1 MNKTWIKEHWL
12 EILLCVG
19 IVIQIGALAVF
30 NLTRLPY
37 ESNYDSSC
45 AYAQIVEMWRQKRI
59 LLKDW
64 AYQTTLGIDS
74 PVLLG
79 ALFYGITK
87 NAFTAFGLANIVTVI
102 VYACLFYDILKQA
115 DVKKN
120 MRLLAVLFLL
130 TPYSTG
136 QLGYMPMLFTS
147 AGSYAYKLLVPLL
160 LIDILVR
167 MHKGQEIKKYWYL
180 ILFATFFV
188 FDTAVSSGEY
198 IVTVIVYACL
208 FYDILKQ
215 ADVKKNMRLLAVL
228 FLLTPYSTGQLG
240 YMPMLFTSAGSYA
253 YKLLVPLLLIDILVR
268 MHKGQEIKKYW
279 YLILFATFFVFDT
292 AVSSGEYIL
301 LCAVLPLIGY
311 EILHVL
317 IGNDIKQI
325 FNKRLGFLI
334 LESAIYV
341 VGIKVGRRTG
351 IIESVGSQMMLT
363 KAKHFPSVIAKC
375 LTGIFQLFG
384 GIPDYEDIPVTQ
396 TYGMM
401 YLFRFFLA
409 AVILASW
416 IYLLKHLKENEKYK
430 ELVGMIT
437 CIFAVNLIVLIFANV
452 NYATKTFEYR
462 YHLISMIPMI
472 LLTSIAASDLWE
484 KRKLLEQTIV
494 LVTIVL
500 LLFVNVYDY
509 KNYMRDC
516 YNYQG
521 DMQGITLT
529 AEQEG
534 VHLIITIGSESI
546 SMGRC
551 MRNVNPNVEISTWGG
566 YNHGVGWG
574 ASTYYFDNAHLK
586 TPYMVLMTQ
595 KEYELMPKQIAKQL
609 EEVQVFG
616 IFRLYR
622 VKENV
627 LDGDNT
633 LPQSGTNRDFCY
645 SSGYEYWGKMESD
658 GNVLSSGKKE
668 TVLRSNKKKIEKDAT
683 YDIVVH
689 YEVIQAKEDSAATF
703 RVRNAQDEIIAE
715 QEMPKDAT
723 KITIKDVSVIT
734 GMEWVRYR
742 INAEKGSKI
751 RIRSIETIA
760 Q

>member
-102 VYACLFYDILKQA
+102 VYAF
-115 DVKKN
+115 
-120 MRLLAVLFLL
+120 
-130 TPYSTG
+130 
-136 QLGYMPMLFTS
+136 
-147 AGSYAYKLLVPLL
+147 
-160 LIDILVR
+160 
-167 MHKGQEIKKYWYL
+167 
-180 ILFATFFV
+180 
-188 FDTAVSSGEY
+188 
-198 IVTVIVYACL
+198 L

-609 EEVQVFG
+609 EEVQTFG
-616 IFRLYR
+616 LFQLYR

-668 TVLRSNKKKIEKDAT
+668 TVLRSNKKKIKRDAT
-683 YDIVVH
+683 YDMIVH
-689 YEVIQAKEDSAATF
+689 YEVIQAKEDSAAVF

-723 KITIKDVSVIT
+723 EIRIRDVSVT
-734 GMEWVRYR
+734 QSMEWIRYR
-742 INAEKGSKI
+742 INAQKGSKI
-751 RIRSIETIA
+751 RIKSIETVA

>member
-198 IVTVIVYACL
+198 I
-208 FYDILKQ
+208 
-215 ADVKKNMRLLAVL
+215 
-228 FLLTPYSTGQLG
+228 
-240 YMPMLFTSAGSYA
+240 
-253 YKLLVPLLLIDILVR
+253 
-268 MHKGQEIKKYW
+268 
-279 YLILFATFFVFDT
+279 
-292 AVSSGEYIL
+292 L
-301 LCAVLPLIGY
+301 LCAVLPLVGY

-534 VHLIITIGSESI
+534 VHLIIAIGSESI

-609 EEVQVFG
+609 EEVQTFG
-616 IFRLYR
+616 LFQLYR

-668 TVLRSNKKKIEKDAT
+668 TVLRSNKKKIKRDAT
-683 YDIVVH
+683 YDMIVH
-689 YEVIQAKEDSAATF
+689 YEVIQAKEDSAAVF

-723 KITIKDVSVIT
+723 EIRIRDVSVT
-734 GMEWVRYR
+734 QSMEWIRYR
-742 INAEKGSKI
+742 INAQKGSKI
-751 RIRSIETIA
+751 RIKSIETFA

>member
-102 VYACLFYDILKQA
+102 VYAF
-115 DVKKN
+115 
-120 MRLLAVLFLL
+120 
-130 TPYSTG
+130 
-136 QLGYMPMLFTS
+136 
-147 AGSYAYKLLVPLL
+147 
-160 LIDILVR
+160 
-167 MHKGQEIKKYWYL
+167 
-180 ILFATFFV
+180 
-188 FDTAVSSGEY
+188 
-198 IVTVIVYACL
+198 L

-396 TYGMM
+396 TYGLM

-609 EEVQVFG
+609 EEVQTFG
-616 IFRLYR
+616 LFQLYR

-668 TVLRSNKKKIEKDAT
+668 TVLRSNKKKIKRDAT
-683 YDIVVH
+683 YDMIVH
-689 YEVIQAKEDSAATF
+689 YEVIQAKEDSAAVF

-723 KITIKDVSVIT
+723 EIRIRDVSVT
-734 GMEWVRYR
+734 QSMEWIRYR
-742 INAEKGSKI
+742 INAQKGSKI
-751 RIRSIETIA
+751 RIKSIETVA

>member
-136 QLGYMPMLFTS
+136 QLSYMPMLFTS

-167 MHKGQEIKKYWYL
+167 MHKGQK
-180 ILFATFFV
+180 
-188 FDTAVSSGEY
+188 
-198 IVTVIVYACL
+198 
-208 FYDILKQ
+208 
-215 ADVKKNMRLLAVL
+215 
-228 FLLTPYSTGQLG
+228 
-240 YMPMLFTSAGSYA
+240 
-253 YKLLVPLLLIDILVR
+253 
-268 MHKGQEIKKYW
+268 IKKYW

-325 FNKRLGFLI
+325 FSKRLGFLI

-416 IYLLKHLKENEKYK
+416 IYLLKHLKENAKYK

-616 IFRLYR
+616 IFQLYR

-668 TVLRSNKKKIEKDAT
+668 TVLRSNKKKIKRDAT
-683 YDIVVH
+683 YDMIVH
-689 YEVIQAKEDSAATF
+689 YEVIQAKEDSAAVF

-723 KITIKDVSVIT
+723 EIRIRDVSVT
-734 GMEWVRYR
+734 QSMEWIRYR
-742 INAEKGSKI
+742 INAQKGSKI
-751 RIRSIETIA
+751 RIKSIETVA

>member
-87 NAFTAFGLANIVTVI
+87 NAFTAFGLAN
-102 VYACLFYDILKQA
+102 
-115 DVKKN
+115 
-120 MRLLAVLFLL
+120 
-130 TPYSTG
+130 
-136 QLGYMPMLFTS
+136 
-147 AGSYAYKLLVPLL
+147 
-160 LIDILVR
+160 
-167 MHKGQEIKKYWYL
+167 
-180 ILFATFFV
+180 
-188 FDTAVSSGEY
+188 

-668 TVLRSNKKKIEKDAT
+668 TVLRSNKKKIKRDAT
-683 YDIVVH
+683 YDMIVH

>member
-45 AYAQIVEMWRQKRI
+45 AYAQIVEMWKQKRI

-102 VYACLFYDILKQA
+102 VYAF
-115 DVKKN
+115 
-120 MRLLAVLFLL
+120 
-130 TPYSTG
+130 
-136 QLGYMPMLFTS
+136 
-147 AGSYAYKLLVPLL
+147 
-160 LIDILVR
+160 
-167 MHKGQEIKKYWYL
+167 
-180 ILFATFFV
+180 
-188 FDTAVSSGEY
+188 
-198 IVTVIVYACL
+198 L

-416 IYLLKHLKENEKYK
+416 IYFLKHLKENEKYK

-521 DMQGITLT
+521 DMQAITLT

-658 GNVLSSGKKE
+658 GTVLSSGKKE
-668 TVLRSNKKKIEKDAT
+668 TVLRSNKKKIKRDAT
-683 YDIVVH
+683 YDMIVH
-689 YEVIQAKEDSAATF
+689 YEVIQAKEDSAAVF

-715 QEMPKDAT
+715 QEMPSDAT
-723 KITIKDVSVIT
+723 KIRIRDVSVT
-734 GMEWVRYR
+734 QSMEWIRYR
-742 INAEKGSKI
+742 INAQKGSKI
-751 RIRSIETIA
+751 RIKSIETVA

>member
-167 MHKGQEIKKYWYL
+167 MHKGQKIKKYWYL
-180 ILFATFFV
+180 ILFASFFV
-188 FDTAVSSGEY
+188 FDTA
-198 IVTVIVYACL
+198 
-208 FYDILKQ
+208 F
-215 ADVKKNMRLLAVL
+215 
-228 FLLTPYSTGQLG
+228 
-240 YMPMLFTSAGSYA
+240 
-253 YKLLVPLLLIDILVR
+253 
-268 MHKGQEIKKYW
+268 
-279 YLILFATFFVFDT
+279 
-292 AVSSGEYIL
+292 SSGEYIL
-301 LCAVLPLIGY
+301 LCAILPLIGY

-452 NYATKTFEYR
+452 NYATETFEFR

-516 YNYQG
+516 YNNQG

-668 TVLRSNKKKIEKDAT
+668 TVLRSNKKKIEKDAA

-689 YEVIQAKEDSAATF
+689 YEVLKSKEDSAATF

>member
-102 VYACLFYDILKQA
+102 VYAF
-115 DVKKN
+115 
-120 MRLLAVLFLL
+120 
-130 TPYSTG
+130 
-136 QLGYMPMLFTS
+136 
-147 AGSYAYKLLVPLL
+147 
-160 LIDILVR
+160 
-167 MHKGQEIKKYWYL
+167 
-180 ILFATFFV
+180 
-188 FDTAVSSGEY
+188 
-198 IVTVIVYACL
+198 L

-452 NYATKTFEYR
+452 NYATETFEFR

-516 YNYQG
+516 YNDQG

-616 IFRLYR
+616 IFQLYR

-668 TVLRSNKKKIEKDAT
+668 TVLRSNKKKIEKDAA

-689 YEVIQAKEDSAATF
+689 YEVLKSKEDSAATF

-723 KITIKDVSVIT
+723 EITIKDVSVIT

>member
-79 ALFYGITK
+79 VLFYGITK
-87 NAFTAFGLANIVTVI
+87 NAFTAFGLANIVNVI
-102 VYACLFYDILKQA
+102 VYAF
-115 DVKKN
+115 
-120 MRLLAVLFLL
+120 
-130 TPYSTG
+130 
-136 QLGYMPMLFTS
+136 
-147 AGSYAYKLLVPLL
+147 
-160 LIDILVR
+160 
-167 MHKGQEIKKYWYL
+167 
-180 ILFATFFV
+180 
-188 FDTAVSSGEY
+188 
-198 IVTVIVYACL
+198 L

-668 TVLRSNKKKIEKDAT
+668 TVLRSNKKKIEKDAA

-689 YEVIQAKEDSAATF
+689 YEVLKSKEDSAATF

-715 QEMPKDAT
+715 QEMPSDAT

>member
-167 MHKGQEIKKYWYL
+167 MHKGQK
-180 ILFATFFV
+180 
-188 FDTAVSSGEY
+188 
-198 IVTVIVYACL
+198 
-208 FYDILKQ
+208 
-215 ADVKKNMRLLAVL
+215 
-228 FLLTPYSTGQLG
+228 
-240 YMPMLFTSAGSYA
+240 
-253 YKLLVPLLLIDILVR
+253 
-268 MHKGQEIKKYW
+268 IKKYW

-325 FNKRLGFLI
+325 FSKRLGFLI

-416 IYLLKHLKENEKYK
+416 IYLLQHLKENEKYK

-452 NYATKTFEYR
+452 NYATETFEFR

-668 TVLRSNKKKIEKDAT
+668 TVLRSNKKKIKRDAT
-683 YDIVVH
+683 YDMIVH
-689 YEVIQAKEDSAATF
+689 YEVIQAKEDNAAVF
-703 RVRNAQDEIIAE
+703 RIRNAQDEIIAE

-723 KITIKDVSVIT
+723 EIRIRDVSVT
-734 GMEWVRYR
+734 QSMEWIRYR
-742 INAEKGSKI
+742 INAQKGSKI
-751 RIRSIETIA
+751 RIKSIETVA

>member
-102 VYACLFYDILKQA
+102 VYAF
-115 DVKKN
+115 
-120 MRLLAVLFLL
+120 
-130 TPYSTG
+130 
-136 QLGYMPMLFTS
+136 
-147 AGSYAYKLLVPLL
+147 
-160 LIDILVR
+160 
-167 MHKGQEIKKYWYL
+167 
-180 ILFATFFV
+180 
-188 FDTAVSSGEY
+188 
-198 IVTVIVYACL
+198 L

-341 VGIKVGRRTG
+341 VGIIKVGRRTG

-452 NYATKTFEYR
+452 NYATETFEFR

-668 TVLRSNKKKIEKDAT
+668 TVLRSNKKKIEKDAA

-689 YEVIQAKEDSAATF
+689 YEVLKSKEDSAATF

>member
-45 AYAQIVEMWRQKRI
+45 AYAQIVEMWKQKRI

-102 VYACLFYDILKQA
+102 VYAF
-115 DVKKN
+115 
-120 MRLLAVLFLL
+120 
-130 TPYSTG
+130 
-136 QLGYMPMLFTS
+136 
-147 AGSYAYKLLVPLL
+147 
-160 LIDILVR
+160 
-167 MHKGQEIKKYWYL
+167 
-180 ILFATFFV
+180 
-188 FDTAVSSGEY
+188 
-198 IVTVIVYACL
+198 L

-609 EEVQVFG
+609 EEVQTFG
-616 IFRLYR
+616 LFQLYR

-668 TVLRSNKKKIEKDAT
+668 TVLRSNKKKIKRDAT
-683 YDIVVH
+683 YDMIVH
-689 YEVIQAKEDSAATF
+689 YEVIQAKEDSAAVF

-723 KITIKDVSVIT
+723 EIRIRDVSVT
-734 GMEWVRYR
+734 QSMEWIRYR
-742 INAEKGSKI
+742 INAQKGSKI
-751 RIRSIETIA
+751 RIKSIETVA

>member
-1 MNKTWIKEHWL
+1 MMNKTWIKEHWL

-87 NAFTAFGLANIVTVI
+87 NAFTAFGLAN
-102 VYACLFYDILKQA
+102 
-115 DVKKN
+115 
-120 MRLLAVLFLL
+120 
-130 TPYSTG
+130 
-136 QLGYMPMLFTS
+136 
-147 AGSYAYKLLVPLL
+147 
-160 LIDILVR
+160 
-167 MHKGQEIKKYWYL
+167 
-180 ILFATFFV
+180 
-188 FDTAVSSGEY
+188 

>member
-198 IVTVIVYACL
+198 I
-208 FYDILKQ
+208 
-215 ADVKKNMRLLAVL
+215 
-228 FLLTPYSTGQLG
+228 
-240 YMPMLFTSAGSYA
+240 
-253 YKLLVPLLLIDILVR
+253 
-268 MHKGQEIKKYW
+268 
-279 YLILFATFFVFDT
+279 
-292 AVSSGEYIL
+292 L

-325 FNKRLGFLI
+325 FNKRLGVLI

>member
-87 NAFTAFGLANIVTVI
+87 NAFTAFGLAN
-102 VYACLFYDILKQA
+102 
-115 DVKKN
+115 
-120 MRLLAVLFLL
+120 
-130 TPYSTG
+130 
-136 QLGYMPMLFTS
+136 
-147 AGSYAYKLLVPLL
+147 
-160 LIDILVR
+160 
-167 MHKGQEIKKYWYL
+167 
-180 ILFATFFV
+180 
-188 FDTAVSSGEY
+188 

-668 TVLRSNKKKIEKDAT
+668 TVLRSNKKKIEKDAA

-689 YEVIQAKEDSAATF
+689 YEVLKSKEDSAATF

-723 KITIKDVSVIT
+723 EIRIRDVSVT
-734 GMEWVRYR
+734 QSMEWIRYR
-742 INAEKGSKI
+742 INAQKGSKI
-751 RIRSIETIA
+751 RIKSIETVA

>member
-79 ALFYGITK
+79 VLFYGITK

-102 VYACLFYDILKQA
+102 VYAF
-115 DVKKN
+115 
-120 MRLLAVLFLL
+120 
-130 TPYSTG
+130 
-136 QLGYMPMLFTS
+136 
-147 AGSYAYKLLVPLL
+147 
-160 LIDILVR
+160 
-167 MHKGQEIKKYWYL
+167 
-180 ILFATFFV
+180 
-188 FDTAVSSGEY
+188 
-198 IVTVIVYACL
+198 L

-616 IFRLYR
+616 IFQLYR

-668 TVLRSNKKKIEKDAT
+668 TVLRSNKKKIEKDAA

-689 YEVIQAKEDSAATF
+689 YEVLKSKEDSAATF

-715 QEMPKDAT
+715 QEMPSDAT

>member
-12 EILLCVG
+12 EVLLCVG

-102 VYACLFYDILKQA
+102 VYAF
-115 DVKKN
+115 
-120 MRLLAVLFLL
+120 
-130 TPYSTG
+130 
-136 QLGYMPMLFTS
+136 
-147 AGSYAYKLLVPLL
+147 
-160 LIDILVR
+160 
-167 MHKGQEIKKYWYL
+167 
-180 ILFATFFV
+180 
-188 FDTAVSSGEY
+188 
-198 IVTVIVYACL
+198 L

-452 NYATKTFEYR
+452 NYAAETFEYR

-609 EEVQVFG
+609 EEVQTFG
-616 IFRLYR
+616 LFQLYR

-668 TVLRSNKKKIEKDAT
+668 TVLRSNKKKIKRDAT
-683 YDIVVH
+683 YDMIVH
-689 YEVIQAKEDSAATF
+689 YEVIQAKEDSAAVF

-723 KITIKDVSVIT
+723 EIRIRDVSVT
-734 GMEWVRYR
+734 QSMEWIRYR
-742 INAEKGSKI
+742 INAQKGSKI
-751 RIRSIETIA
+751 RIKSIETVA

>member
-102 VYACLFYDILKQA
+102 VYAF
-115 DVKKN
+115 
-120 MRLLAVLFLL
+120 
-130 TPYSTG
+130 
-136 QLGYMPMLFTS
+136 
-147 AGSYAYKLLVPLL
+147 
-160 LIDILVR
+160 
-167 MHKGQEIKKYWYL
+167 
-180 ILFATFFV
+180 
-188 FDTAVSSGEY
+188 
-198 IVTVIVYACL
+198 L

-430 ELVGMIT
+430 ELVGMIP

-452 NYATKTFEYR
+452 NYATETFEFR

-516 YNYQG
+516 YNDQG

-616 IFRLYR
+616 IFQLYR

-668 TVLRSNKKKIEKDAT
+668 TVLRSNKKKIEKDAA

-689 YEVIQAKEDSAATF
+689 YEVLKSKEDSAATF

-723 KITIKDVSVIT
+723 EITIKDVSVIT

>member
-87 NAFTAFGLANIVTVI
+87 NAFTAFGLAN
-102 VYACLFYDILKQA
+102 
-115 DVKKN
+115 
-120 MRLLAVLFLL
+120 
-130 TPYSTG
+130 
-136 QLGYMPMLFTS
+136 
-147 AGSYAYKLLVPLL
+147 
-160 LIDILVR
+160 
-167 MHKGQEIKKYWYL
+167 
-180 ILFATFFV
+180 
-188 FDTAVSSGEY
+188 

-723 KITIKDVSVIT
+723 EIRIRDVSVTQSI
-734 GMEWVRYR
+734 EWIRYR
-742 INAEKGSKI
+742 INSQKGSKI
-751 RIRSIETIA
+751 RIKSIETVA

>member
-87 NAFTAFGLANIVTVI
+87 NAFTAFGLAN
-102 VYACLFYDILKQA
+102 
-115 DVKKN
+115 
-120 MRLLAVLFLL
+120 
-130 TPYSTG
+130 
-136 QLGYMPMLFTS
+136 
-147 AGSYAYKLLVPLL
+147 
-160 LIDILVR
+160 
-167 MHKGQEIKKYWYL
+167 
-180 ILFATFFV
+180 
-188 FDTAVSSGEY
+188 

-452 NYATKTFEYR
+452 NYATETFEFR

-484 KRKLLEQTIV
+484 KRKLLEQTVV
-494 LVTIVL
+494 LATIAL
-500 LLFVNVYDY
+500 LLFVNVYGY
-509 KNYMRDC
+509 KNYMKDC

-521 DMQGITLT
+521 DMQAITLT

-668 TVLRSNKKKIEKDAT
+668 TVLRSNKKKIEKDAA

-689 YEVIQAKEDSAATF
+689 YEVLKSKEDSAATF

>member
-198 IVTVIVYACL
+198 I
-208 FYDILKQ
+208 
-215 ADVKKNMRLLAVL
+215 
-228 FLLTPYSTGQLG
+228 
-240 YMPMLFTSAGSYA
+240 
-253 YKLLVPLLLIDILVR
+253 
-268 MHKGQEIKKYW
+268 
-279 YLILFATFFVFDT
+279 
-292 AVSSGEYIL
+292 L
-301 LCAVLPLIGY
+301 LCAVLPLVGY

-534 VHLIITIGSESI
+534 VHLIIAIGSESI

>member
-102 VYACLFYDILKQA
+102 VYAF
-115 DVKKN
+115 
-120 MRLLAVLFLL
+120 
-130 TPYSTG
+130 
-136 QLGYMPMLFTS
+136 
-147 AGSYAYKLLVPLL
+147 
-160 LIDILVR
+160 
-167 MHKGQEIKKYWYL
+167 
-180 ILFATFFV
+180 
-188 FDTAVSSGEY
+188 
-198 IVTVIVYACL
+198 L

-401 YLFRFFLA
+401 YLFRFFLV

-668 TVLRSNKKKIEKDAT
+668 TVLRSNKKKIKRDAT
-683 YDIVVH
+683 YDMIVH
-689 YEVIQAKEDSAATF
+689 YEVIQAKEDNAAVF
-703 RVRNAQDEIIAE
+703 RIRNAQDEIIAE

-723 KITIKDVSVIT
+723 EIRIRDVSVT
-734 GMEWVRYR
+734 QSMEWIRYR
-742 INAEKGSKI
+742 INSQKGSKI
-751 RIRSIETIA
+751 RIKSIETVA

>member
-79 ALFYGITK
+79 VLFYGITK

-102 VYACLFYDILKQA
+102 VYAFLFYDILKQA
-115 DVKKN
+115 DV
-120 MRLLAVLFLL
+120 A
-130 TPYSTG
+130 
-136 QLGYMPMLFTS
+136 
-147 AGSYAYKLLVPLL
+147 
-160 LIDILVR
+160 
-167 MHKGQEIKKYWYL
+167 
-180 ILFATFFV
+180 
-188 FDTAVSSGEY
+188 
-198 IVTVIVYACL
+198 
-208 FYDILKQ
+208 
-215 ADVKKNMRLLAVL
+215 KNMRLLAVL

-341 VGIKVGRRTG
+341 VGIKVGGRTG

-452 NYATKTFEYR
+452 NYATETFEFR

-516 YNYQG
+516 YNYQD

-609 EEVQVFG
+609 EEVQVLG

-645 SSGYEYWGKMESD
+645 SLGYEYWGKMESD

-668 TVLRSNKKKIEKDAT
+668 TVLRSNKKKIEKDAA

-689 YEVIQAKEDSAATF
+689 YEVLKSKEDSAATF

-723 KITIKDVSVIT
+723 KITIKDVSVTT

>member
-102 VYACLFYDILKQA
+102 VYACLFYDIIKQA

-120 MRLLAVLFLL
+120 MRLQAVQFLL

-180 ILFATFFV
+180 ILFA
-188 FDTAVSSGEY
+188 S
-198 IVTVIVYACL
+198 
-208 FYDILKQ
+208 
-215 ADVKKNMRLLAVL
+215 
-228 FLLTPYSTGQLG
+228 
-240 YMPMLFTSAGSYA
+240 
-253 YKLLVPLLLIDILVR
+253 
-268 MHKGQEIKKYW
+268 
-279 YLILFATFFVFDT
+279 FFVFDT

-416 IYLLKHLKENEKYK
+416 IYLLQHLKENEKYK

-452 NYATKTFEYR
+452 NYATETFEFR

-668 TVLRSNKKKIEKDAT
+668 TVLRSNKKKIKRDAT
-683 YDIVVH
+683 YDMIVH
-689 YEVIQAKEDSAATF
+689 YEVIQAKEDNAAVF
-703 RVRNAQDEIIAE
+703 RIRNAQDEIIAE

-723 KITIKDVSVIT
+723 EIRIRDVSVT
-734 GMEWVRYR
+734 QSMEWIRYR
-742 INAEKGSKI
+742 INSQKGSKI
-751 RIRSIETIA
+751 RIKSIETVA

>member
-87 NAFTAFGLANIVTVI
+87 NAFTAFGLAN
-102 VYACLFYDILKQA
+102 
-115 DVKKN
+115 
-120 MRLLAVLFLL
+120 
-130 TPYSTG
+130 
-136 QLGYMPMLFTS
+136 
-147 AGSYAYKLLVPLL
+147 
-160 LIDILVR
+160 
-167 MHKGQEIKKYWYL
+167 
-180 ILFATFFV
+180 
-188 FDTAVSSGEY
+188 

-723 KITIKDVSVIT
+723 EIRIRDVSVT
-734 GMEWVRYR
+734 QSMEWIRYR
-742 INAEKGSKI
+742 INSQKGSKI
-751 RIRSIETIA
+751 RIKRIETVA

>member
-102 VYACLFYDILKQA
+102 VYAF
-115 DVKKN
+115 
-120 MRLLAVLFLL
+120 
-130 TPYSTG
+130 
-136 QLGYMPMLFTS
+136 
-147 AGSYAYKLLVPLL
+147 
-160 LIDILVR
+160 
-167 MHKGQEIKKYWYL
+167 
-180 ILFATFFV
+180 
-188 FDTAVSSGEY
+188 
-198 IVTVIVYACL
+198 L

-723 KITIKDVSVIT
+723 EITIKDVSVIT

>member
-1 MNKTWIKEHWL
+1 MNKTWIKEHWI

-79 ALFYGITK
+79 VLFYGITK

-102 VYACLFYDILKQA
+102 VYAF
-115 DVKKN
+115 
-120 MRLLAVLFLL
+120 
-130 TPYSTG
+130 
-136 QLGYMPMLFTS
+136 
-147 AGSYAYKLLVPLL
+147 
-160 LIDILVR
+160 
-167 MHKGQEIKKYWYL
+167 
-180 ILFATFFV
+180 
-188 FDTAVSSGEY
+188 
-198 IVTVIVYACL
+198 L

-668 TVLRSNKKKIEKDAT
+668 TVLRSNKKKIEKDAA

-689 YEVIQAKEDSAATF
+689 YEVLKSKEDSAATF

-715 QEMPKDAT
+715 QEMPSDAT

>member
-79 ALFYGITK
+79 VLFYGITK

-102 VYACLFYDILKQA
+102 VYAF
-115 DVKKN
+115 
-120 MRLLAVLFLL
+120 
-130 TPYSTG
+130 
-136 QLGYMPMLFTS
+136 
-147 AGSYAYKLLVPLL
+147 
-160 LIDILVR
+160 
-167 MHKGQEIKKYWYL
+167 
-180 ILFATFFV
+180 
-188 FDTAVSSGEY
+188 
-198 IVTVIVYACL
+198 L

-551 MRNVNPNVEISTWGG
+551 MRNVNPKVEISTWGG

>member
-87 NAFTAFGLANIVTVI
+87 NAFTAFGLAN
-102 VYACLFYDILKQA
+102 
-115 DVKKN
+115 
-120 MRLLAVLFLL
+120 
-130 TPYSTG
+130 
-136 QLGYMPMLFTS
+136 
-147 AGSYAYKLLVPLL
+147 
-160 LIDILVR
+160 
-167 MHKGQEIKKYWYL
+167 
-180 ILFATFFV
+180 
-188 FDTAVSSGEY
+188 

-416 IYLLKHLKENEKYK
+416 IYLLQHLKENEKYK

-452 NYATKTFEYR
+452 NYATETFEFR

-616 IFRLYR
+616 IFRLYQ

-668 TVLRSNKKKIEKDAT
+668 TVLRSNKKKIKRDAT
-683 YDIVVH
+683 YDMIVH
-689 YEVIQAKEDSAATF
+689 YEVIQAKEDNAAVF
-703 RVRNAQDEIIAE
+703 RIRNAQDEIIAE

-723 KITIKDVSVIT
+723 EIRIRDVSVT
-734 GMEWVRYR
+734 QSMEWIRYR
-742 INAEKGSKI
+742 INSQKGSKI
-751 RIRSIETIA
+751 RIKSIETVA

>member
-167 MHKGQEIKKYWYL
+167 MHKGQK
-180 ILFATFFV
+180 
-188 FDTAVSSGEY
+188 
-198 IVTVIVYACL
+198 
-208 FYDILKQ
+208 
-215 ADVKKNMRLLAVL
+215 
-228 FLLTPYSTGQLG
+228 
-240 YMPMLFTSAGSYA
+240 
-253 YKLLVPLLLIDILVR
+253 
-268 MHKGQEIKKYW
+268 IKKYW

-325 FNKRLGFLI
+325 FSKRLGFLI

-416 IYLLKHLKENEKYK
+416 IYLLKHLKENAKYK

-616 IFRLYR
+616 IFQLYR

>member
-87 NAFTAFGLANIVTVI
+87 NAFTAFGLAN
-102 VYACLFYDILKQA
+102 
-115 DVKKN
+115 
-120 MRLLAVLFLL
+120 
-130 TPYSTG
+130 
-136 QLGYMPMLFTS
+136 
-147 AGSYAYKLLVPLL
+147 
-160 LIDILVR
+160 
-167 MHKGQEIKKYWYL
+167 
-180 ILFATFFV
+180 
-188 FDTAVSSGEY
+188 

-416 IYLLKHLKENEKYK
+416 IYLLKHLKENEKYT

-609 EEVQVFG
+609 EEVQTFG
-616 IFRLYR
+616 LFQLYR

-668 TVLRSNKKKIEKDAT
+668 TVLRSNKKKIKRDAT
-683 YDIVVH
+683 YDMIVH
-689 YEVIQAKEDSAATF
+689 YEVIQAKEDSAAVF

-723 KITIKDVSVIT
+723 EIRIRDVSVT
-734 GMEWVRYR
+734 QSMEWIRYR
-742 INAEKGSKI
+742 INAQKGSKI
-751 RIRSIETIA
+751 RIKSIETVA

>member
-12 EILLCVG
+12 ELLLCVG

-87 NAFTAFGLANIVTVI
+87 NAFTAFGLAN
-102 VYACLFYDILKQA
+102 
-115 DVKKN
+115 
-120 MRLLAVLFLL
+120 
-130 TPYSTG
+130 
-136 QLGYMPMLFTS
+136 
-147 AGSYAYKLLVPLL
+147 
-160 LIDILVR
+160 
-167 MHKGQEIKKYWYL
+167 
-180 ILFATFFV
+180 
-188 FDTAVSSGEY
+188 

>member
-30 NLTRLPY
+30 NLPY

-167 MHKGQEIKKYWYL
+167 MHKGQKIKKYWYL
-180 ILFATFFV
+180 ILFASFFV
-188 FDTAVSSGEY
+188 FDTA
-198 IVTVIVYACL
+198 
-208 FYDILKQ
+208 F
-215 ADVKKNMRLLAVL
+215 
-228 FLLTPYSTGQLG
+228 
-240 YMPMLFTSAGSYA
+240 
-253 YKLLVPLLLIDILVR
+253 
-268 MHKGQEIKKYW
+268 
-279 YLILFATFFVFDT
+279 
-292 AVSSGEYIL
+292 SSGEYIL
-301 LCAVLPLIGY
+301 LCAILPLIGY

-452 NYATKTFEYR
+452 NYATETFEFR

-516 YNYQG
+516 YNNQG

-668 TVLRSNKKKIEKDAT
+668 TVLRSNKKKIEKDAA
-683 YDIVVH
+683 YDMIVH
-689 YEVIQAKEDSAATF
+689 YEVIQAKEDNAAVF
-703 RVRNAQDEIIAE
+703 RIRNAQDEIIAE
-715 QEMPKDAT
+715 QEMPSDAT
-723 KITIKDVSVIT
+723 EIRIRDVSVT
-734 GMEWVRYR
+734 QSMEWIRYR
-742 INAEKGSKI
+742 INAQKGSKI
-751 RIRSIETIA
+751 RIKSIETVA

>member
-102 VYACLFYDILKQA
+102 VYAFLFYDILKQA
-115 DVKKN
+115 DVAKN

-180 ILFATFFV
+180 ILFASFFV
-188 FDTAVSSGEY
+188 FDTA
-198 IVTVIVYACL
+198 
-208 FYDILKQ
+208 F
-215 ADVKKNMRLLAVL
+215 
-228 FLLTPYSTGQLG
+228 
-240 YMPMLFTSAGSYA
+240 
-253 YKLLVPLLLIDILVR
+253 
-268 MHKGQEIKKYW
+268 
-279 YLILFATFFVFDT
+279 
-292 AVSSGEYIL
+292 SSGEYIL
-301 LCAVLPLIGY
+301 LCAILPLIGY

-452 NYATKTFEYR
+452 NYATETFEFR

-668 TVLRSNKKKIEKDAT
+668 TVLRSNKKKIEKDAA

-689 YEVIQAKEDSAATF
+689 YEVLKSKEDSAATF

>member
-45 AYAQIVEMWRQKRI
+45 AYAHIVEMWRQKRI

-102 VYACLFYDILKQA
+102 VYAF
-115 DVKKN
+115 
-120 MRLLAVLFLL
+120 
-130 TPYSTG
+130 
-136 QLGYMPMLFTS
+136 
-147 AGSYAYKLLVPLL
+147 
-160 LIDILVR
+160 
-167 MHKGQEIKKYWYL
+167 
-180 ILFATFFV
+180 
-188 FDTAVSSGEY
+188 
-198 IVTVIVYACL
+198 L

>member
-102 VYACLFYDILKQA
+102 IYVGLFYDILKQA
-115 DVKKN
+115 DV
-120 MRLLAVLFLL
+120 A
-130 TPYSTG
+130 
-136 QLGYMPMLFTS
+136 
-147 AGSYAYKLLVPLL
+147 
-160 LIDILVR
+160 
-167 MHKGQEIKKYWYL
+167 
-180 ILFATFFV
+180 
-188 FDTAVSSGEY
+188 
-198 IVTVIVYACL
+198 
-208 FYDILKQ
+208 
-215 ADVKKNMRLLAVL
+215 KNMRLLAVL

-668 TVLRSNKKKIEKDAT
+668 TVLRSNKKKIKRDAT
-683 YDIVVH
+683 YDMIVH
-689 YEVIQAKEDSAATF
+689 YEVIQAKEDSAAVF

-715 QEMPKDAT
+715 QEMPSDAT
-723 KITIKDVSVIT
+723 KIRIRDVSVT
-734 GMEWVRYR
+734 QSMEWIRYR
-742 INAEKGSKI
+742 INAQKGSKI
-751 RIRSIETIA
+751 RIKSIETVA

>member
-102 VYACLFYDILKQA
+102 VYAFLFYDILKQA

-160 LIDILVR
+160 LI
-167 MHKGQEIKKYWYL
+167 
-180 ILFATFFV
+180 
-188 FDTAVSSGEY
+188 
-198 IVTVIVYACL
+198 
-208 FYDILKQ
+208 
-215 ADVKKNMRLLAVL
+215 N
-228 FLLTPYSTGQLG
+228 
-240 YMPMLFTSAGSYA
+240 
-253 YKLLVPLLLIDILVR
+253 ILVR

-430 ELVGMIT
+430 ELVGMVT

-452 NYATKTFEYR
+452 NYATETFEFR

-484 KRKLLEQTIV
+484 KRKLLEQTVV

-516 YNYQG
+516 YNNQG

-668 TVLRSNKKKIEKDAT
+668 TVLRSNKKKIEKDAA

-689 YEVIQAKEDSAATF
+689 YEVLKSKEDSAATF

>member
-102 VYACLFYDILKQA
+102 VYAF
-115 DVKKN
+115 
-120 MRLLAVLFLL
+120 
-130 TPYSTG
+130 
-136 QLGYMPMLFTS
+136 
-147 AGSYAYKLLVPLL
+147 
-160 LIDILVR
+160 
-167 MHKGQEIKKYWYL
+167 
-180 ILFATFFV
+180 
-188 FDTAVSSGEY
+188 
-198 IVTVIVYACL
+198 L

-668 TVLRSNKKKIEKDAT
+668 TVLRSNKKKIKRDAT
-683 YDIVVH
+683 YDMIVH
-689 YEVIQAKEDSAATF
+689 YEVIQAKEDNAAVF
-703 RVRNAQDEIIAE
+703 RIRNAQDEIIVE

-723 KITIKDVSVIT
+723 EIRIRDVSVT
-734 GMEWVRYR
+734 QSMEWIRYR
-742 INAEKGSKI
+742 INSQKGSKI
-751 RIRSIETIA
+751 RIKSIETVA

>member
-79 ALFYGITK
+79 VLFYGITK

-102 VYACLFYDILKQA
+102 VYAFLFYDILKQA

-180 ILFATFFV
+180 ILV
-188 FDTAVSSGEY
+188 
-198 IVTVIVYACL
+198 
-208 FYDILKQ
+208 
-215 ADVKKNMRLLAVL
+215 
-228 FLLTPYSTGQLG
+228 
-240 YMPMLFTSAGSYA
+240 
-253 YKLLVPLLLIDILVR
+253 
-268 MHKGQEIKKYW
+268 
-279 YLILFATFFVFDT
+279 ATFFVFDT

-616 IFRLYR
+616 IFQLYR
-622 VKENV
+622 VKENF

-668 TVLRSNKKKIEKDAT
+668 TVLRSNKKKIEKDAA

-689 YEVIQAKEDSAATF
+689 YEVLKSKEDSAATF

-715 QEMPKDAT
+715 QEMPSDAT